1 MSASHIANI
10 EKKINEAENI
20 INDLLYYSRI
30 KMPKYEKVAIY
41 DLLSE
46 CIDFAEK
53 KFYKQNIIVA
63 KKLKSIRKTL
73 VEVDPL
79 QFTEIFNNIL
89 NNAFQAILN
98 KNGKISINASIECKK
113 FIIIDFKDNGIGID
127 KEDLDKIFE
136 PFFTKKAKGTGLGL
150 TICNELI
157 NLHGGIIDIKSKKGK
172 GTTVTL
178 KFPIKRKTEESQV
191 IS

>member
-1 MSASHIANI
+1 MIYCIIQELKCRNMRKWQYMIYLANVLI
-10 EKKINEAENI
+10 
-20 INDLLYYSRI
+20 
-30 KMPKYEKVAIY
+30 
-41 DLLSE
+41 
-46 CIDFAEK
+46 
-53 KFYKQNIIVA
+53 
-63 KKLKSIRKTL
+63 LK
-73 VEVDPL
+73 
-79 QFTEIFNNIL
+79 
-89 NNAFQAILN
+89 